1 MEENINCITLEDGLT
16 YAVVDEIKINNI
28 TYVYLSNINNSED
41 FCIRKII
48 IENNKEYLQGLNN
61 KEEFEKA
68 ILTFSQKYKE
78 ELQV

>member
-1 MEENINCITLEDGLT
+1 MEENINCITLEDGLI

-68 ILTFSQKYKE
+68 LLTFSQKYKE